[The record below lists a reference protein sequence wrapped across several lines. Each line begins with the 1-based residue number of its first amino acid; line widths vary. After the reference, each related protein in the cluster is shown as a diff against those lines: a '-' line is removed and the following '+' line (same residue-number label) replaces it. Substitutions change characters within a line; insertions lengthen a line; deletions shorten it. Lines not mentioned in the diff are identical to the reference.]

1 MPSEPD
7 ATLAFLPATAA
18 EGIRD
23 GSCVVIV
30 RTHDEFVCALREPV
44 PGAEWLQVEGLLGD
58 PEVWAIAAQ
67 GTVAIP
73 IDVVLTD
80 PAVEYSSLYR
90 LADVRLVRD
99 VRVTIPVMPGC
110 MKALRLAASLQL
122 PTRLL
127 PGQPVPAALAELG
140 AAVDFYLHDPMVD
153 APIEFLHSLF
163 AVFLGSGEGTLWSFL
178 EQDPDTFSHRDADGR
193 VVLPRDFVAT
203 HLAGLIERGAECA
216 SCRWQAVCAGYF
228 KWPDPAYACAG
239 VKEIFATLEA
249 AANEIRED
257 LVNQETTTAS

>member
-1 MPSEPD
+1 MPPEPD
-7 ATLAFLPATAA
+7 ETLAFLPAAMA
-18 EGIRD
+18 GSYRG

-30 RTHDEFVCALREPV
+30 RTHEEFVRALHEPV
-44 PGAEWLQVEGLLGD
+44 RGAEWLQVEGLLGD

-67 GTVAIP
+67 GTVEIP
-73 IDVVLTD
+73 LDVMLTD

-99 VRVTIPVMPGC
+99 VRVTIPATPGC

-127 PGQPVPAALAELG
+127 PGQPSPEALAELA

-153 APIEFLHSLF
+153 APIEFLHSAL
-163 AVFLGSGEGTLWSFL
+163 AVFLGTGEGTLWTFL
-178 EQDPDTFSHRDADGR
+178 EQDPDVFRHHDAEGRDLLA
-193 VVLPRDFVAT
+193 RDFVAS
-203 HLAGLIERGAECA
+203 HLASLIERGAECA
-216 SCRWQAVCAGYF
+216 TCRWQAVCAGYF

-249 AANEIRED
+249 AAEEIRLD
-257 LVNQETTTAS
+257 LANRETATAP